1 MADFD
6 DLAKLISWAIRAN
19 DPICQPIEAPDERDL
34 VRALVKGKNVNP
46 RYKKVKVWETVPVI
60 QLPPN
65 VEYVA
70 CQFCKKK
77 NHASSHCLYNPAK
90 RPTLV
95 PCQHCKRTNHVT
107 AKCWARARS

>member
-1 MADFD
+1 MSDFD
-6 DLAKLISWAIRAN
+6 DLAKLISWAIKAN
-19 DPICQPIEAPDERDL
+19 DPICQPIEATDERDL
-34 VRALVKGKNVNP
+34 VRALIETKRKNAKS
-46 RYKKVKVWETVPVI
+46 KKVKVWENAQAP
-60 QLPPN
+60 LPSN

-90 RPTLV
+90 QSTLV
-95 PCQHCKRTNHVT
+95 PCQHCKRTNHPT